1 MNFLWLLL
9 ATFVQALKFSVDADT
24 KRCIRDFV
32 GQETL
37 VIVKTRTNGVQG
49 DGQEL
54 SMNIVDARGSTL
66 RYRASVLGQSV
77 DTFAPTPDTSFDI
90 CFENKRI
97 STGRQIQQRLSREI
111 DLEVEIGAAARDWN
125 AVQAAERLAPAEVEL
140 RRISDTAEEIKD
152 SLDYL
157 RSREERLRDTNE
169 STNSRVKKYF
179 VLIFLS
185 FIALG
190 VWQITY
196 LRAYFR
202 SKHII

>member
-9 ATFVQALKFSVDADT
+9 ATVVQALKFSVDADS

-32 GQETL
+32 GQESL
-37 VIVKTRTNGVQG
+37 VIVKTHTYGIQG

-54 SMNIVDARGSTL
+54 SMNIIDARGSTL
-66 RYRASVLGQSV
+66 AYRQSLLGQAV
-77 DTFAPTPDTSFDI
+77 FTFSPVPDTSFDI

-97 STGRQIQQRLSREI
+97 STARHIPQRLYRDVDI
-111 DLEVEIGAAARDWN
+111 EVEIGAAARDWS
-125 AVQAAERLAPAEVEL
+125 AVRAAERLAPAEVEL
-140 RRISDTAEEIKD
+140 RRISETAEEIKD
-152 SLDYL
+152 SLEYL
-157 RSREERLRDTNE
+157 KAREERLRNTNE
-169 STNSRVKKYF
+169 STNSRVKKF
-179 VLIFLS
+179 FFIIFLS